1 MFPFC
6 GLFSGSLIWK
16 FPLLWIFFFEMVLE
30 NVKITG
36 RTGYNSISQSL
47 AASSWQIWDSVCVY
61 ACVYTCVRS
70 MWVCT
75 HMLVCACAHACTV
88 FVLLCVPVSLC
99 MCVHCLLLCA
109 FICTVHVYVCTCVLV
124 VHVCVLRVCVCA
136 CTRACMCVHYCCV
149 HWYALCV
156 CVCWWCMYVSS
167 VHVCVHVH
175 MHVRVPVC
183 ALLLGALIC
192 TVHMC
197 WCMHVCCV
205 CMHVCTCAHACMC
218 VLTCCTHVPVH
229 AWPVCHLPRAPLF
242 STVRYRMQQPPADP
256 PWPRTG
262 APEEVPCSAAGG
274 RLCQG
279 PQAAG
284 HFPEEWTAQY
294 LFYPDK
300 KCYFQRGIEAR
311 GSENAAARLL

>member
-61 ACVYTCVRS
+61 ACVYTCVCS

-75 HMLVCACAHACTV
+75 CVRCICVAVCACIFVHVCVLFVAVCIDMHCACV
-88 FVLLCVPVSLC
+88 CVHVCWCMSVCWAYVYVPCTCMHVCAC
-99 MCVHCLLLCA
+99 MCITAVCIDMHCVCWWYTYASSVYMRVCLYVHLYAL
-109 FICTVHVYVCTCVLV
+109 CTCVLV
-124 VHVCVLRVCVCA
+124 
-136 CTRACMCVHYCCV
+136 RA
-149 HWYALCV
+149 
-156 CVCWWCMYVSS
+156 
-167 VHVCVHVH
+167 
-175 MHVRVPVC
+175 R
-183 ALLLGALIC
+183 
-192 TVHMC
+192 
-197 WCMHVCCV
+197 
-205 CMHVCTCAHACMC
+205 MHVCTYVHVCAGMLH
-218 VLTCCTHVPVH
+218 TCALH
-229 AWPVCHLPRAPLF
+229 AWPVCHLPRAPLS

-284 HFPEEWTAQY
+284 HFPEEWTARY

-300 KCYFQRGIEAR
+300 KCYFQRGTEAR